1 LTEYRTSVVLWS
13 LAAGASLPSEVLA
26 APQIRFVV
34 SGEIIYDGKELPAH
48 SCLYIPDDLATEHLE
63 TRQGAELLVMTLPMY
78 VASVWQE
85 GRTRGAVT
93 A

>member
-1 LTEYRTSVVLWS
+1 M
-13 LAAGASLPSEVLA
+13 LA

-48 SCLYIPDDLATEHLE
+48 SCLYIPDGAATEHLE
-63 TRQGAELLVMTLPMY
+63 TRQGAELLIMTLPMY
-78 VASVWQE
+78 VASVWQQ
-85 GRTRGAVT
+85 GRASVAVT